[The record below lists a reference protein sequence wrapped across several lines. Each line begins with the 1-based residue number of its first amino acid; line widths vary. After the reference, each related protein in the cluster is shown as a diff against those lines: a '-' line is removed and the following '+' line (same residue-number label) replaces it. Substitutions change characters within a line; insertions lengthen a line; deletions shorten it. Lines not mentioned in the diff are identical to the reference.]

1 MSTYYTFPHSMGN
14 LLNMFIHNLSFH
26 RNMMALISFLLLML
40 TLFNFR
46 VLHNLIWI
54 LLILRHQA
62 LFSQSHKN
70 TGVNTIGKSILNKKM
85 DKLFSFILRSQLIAR
100 FDSLRSKATAMWSY
114 LNSILVTV
122 GSQGNFKV
130 SGIKGR
136 NEEMIPLL
144 HLWLPQTI
152 LTSLS
157 LHLELFTFLLCFSGL
172 EGTEASDS
180 LRIIL

>member
-1 MSTYYTFPHSMGN
+1 
-14 LLNMFIHNLSFH
+14 
-26 RNMMALISFLLLML
+26 
-40 TLFNFR
+40 
-46 VLHNLIWI
+46 
-54 LLILRHQA
+54 
-62 LFSQSHKN
+62 
-70 TGVNTIGKSILNKKM
+70 M